1 MCVCVERGGR
11 GKERGGGR
19 GRTNIELKLF
29 IQIIAP
35 HCCFREKQTNKLT
48 NRHTFVTDIIM
59 SEKLCY
65 RFPPRFT
72 QLTISLDFYKMSR
85 EDEREG
91 VSPYISLILKVIP
104 LKLFLDLVPSPPAD
118 KVITSVAYMFYWRI
132 KMRVMP

>member
-1 MCVCVERGGR
+1 
-11 GKERGGGR
+11 
-19 GRTNIELKLF
+19 
-29 IQIIAP
+29 
-35 HCCFREKQTNKLT
+35 
-48 NRHTFVTDIIM
+48 M
-59 SEKLCY
+59 SEKLCN
-65 RFPPRFT
+65 RFPPRST